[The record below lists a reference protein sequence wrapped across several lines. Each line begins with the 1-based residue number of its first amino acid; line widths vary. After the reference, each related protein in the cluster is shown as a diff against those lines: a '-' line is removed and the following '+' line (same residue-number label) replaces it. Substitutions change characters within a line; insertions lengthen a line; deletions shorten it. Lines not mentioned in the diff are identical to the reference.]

1 MKKAREIDMSD
12 FSEQKI
18 SGLNIKIDRT
28 TCIATT
34 NCIKVAPDVFELD
47 KENICSFKSSLDDI
61 EKERLI
67 EACSVCPVNALTAV
81 DINGK
86 QMVP

>member
-1 MKKAREIDMSD
+1 MSD

-18 SGLNIKIDRT
+18 SELNIKIDRT

-47 KENICSFKSSLDDI
+47 NEKICSFKENSPNI
-61 EKERLI
+61 EEERLV
-67 EACSVCPVNALTAV
+67 ESCSVCPVNALTAV

-86 QMVP
+86 QLVP